1 MRAQWS
7 RSCYFLSHL
16 LNEYVF
22 CADWYSHAKSLR
34 FACLSKALRPY
45 SNWGETFARLGA
57 ILQDVGS
64 DVECIV
70 PVSRSRAGQQRNSI
84 DRLPSKLH
92 SGIYQ
97 PQDLQI
103 FTYHDIP
110 AFKHLFLIRSWIE
123 TVIFPCC
130 FSIFWRSWL
139 WHYFKLTKNWWAPNH
154 NIKICSSFRGTSE
167 LFHKGIKEH
176 IHSLSTLICR

>member
-1 MRAQWS
+1 MNM
-7 RSCYFLSHL
+7 YFVLIDIPMLNLCVLHVWVKHCVLPQTEVKHL
-16 LNEYVF
+16 RGWEM
-22 CADWYSHAKSLR
+22 
-34 FACLSKALRPY
+34 
-45 SNWGETFARLGA
+45 SNFARCGKWRWVHSTCQLEACWEVELG
-57 ILQDVGS
+57 
-64 DVECIV
+64 C
-70 PVSRSRAGQQRNSI
+70 QRNSI

-139 WHYFKLTKNWWAPNH
+139 WHYFKFTKNWWAPIH
-154 NIKICSSFRGTSE
+154 NIKICSFFRGTSE